1 MAVLDPR
8 STPSPIIPPHPRLAW
23 VCDDRGAQPPAAA
36 GFRSRRLRA
45 LSRDHGDPYPSPHPS
60 TRIPN
65 GLYDPIPRPPR
76 LEWVSAA
83 LWHRHSCLC
92 IPKNSWSAAVLS
104 CGFSDHGDHVRCRAI
119 PATPR
124 APPPP
129 YSSQVIPDWRRFQ
142 RINRSCWQP
151 AAKLQLLL
159 FSIGREIFQFT
170 ISSPQSQAQNRAMV
184 PKKKVNLSK
193 KVSCRKHSAP
203 PMPSVKGRGGI
214 RN

>member
-45 LSRDHGDPYPSPHPS
+45 MSRDHGDPYPSPHPS

-65 GLYDPIPRPPR
+65 GLYDPIPRPPK
-76 LEWVSAA
+76 LAWVSAA

-92 IPKNSWSAAVLS
+92 IPQKLVERSRPRLRVFRSWRL
-104 CGFSDHGDHVRCRAI
+104 RAMSRN

-159 FSIGREIFQFT
+159 FSIGREIVKFT

-184 PKKKVNLSK
+184 PKKKVNLNK
-193 KVSCRKHSAP
+193 KVSCRKHSA
-203 PMPSVKGRGGI
+203 KCQGAW